1 MKKLYVI
8 AFLLTFLAGPAFGQ
22 IMKGHIYD
30 QETNEPLAG
39 VNITYKRLSG
49 ETDGNRLECRRFLSD
64 QPAGRWRRLVVQLYR
79 I

>member
-30 QETNEPLAG
+30 QET
-39 VNITYKRLSG
+39 K
-49 ETDGNRLECRRFLSD
+49 D
-64 QPAGRWRRLVVQLYR
+64 
-79 I
+79 